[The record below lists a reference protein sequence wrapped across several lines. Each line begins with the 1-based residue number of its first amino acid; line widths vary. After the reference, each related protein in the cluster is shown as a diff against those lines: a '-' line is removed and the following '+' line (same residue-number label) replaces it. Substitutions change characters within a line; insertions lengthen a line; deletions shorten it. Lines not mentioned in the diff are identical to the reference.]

1 MAVIGNIRKHS
12 TFLVII
18 IGVAL
23 AAFVLGDFARGGGG
37 SRDVNIGEVEG
48 EEITIM
54 DFNAKAEQNIEN
66 KLQQQKTDRL
76 SVDEQFR
83 TKDETWNQMVYSIIM
98 DKEYEKIGLSVTPD
112 ELFDLIQ
119 GSNPH
124 PVVVQYFS
132 DPNTGKFDR
141 NLIIQYLQNLETMP
155 AQAKQQW
162 IQFEKYI
169 KEDRYRTKFKN
180 LLIKGYYVPEALAQL
195 NFEDE
200 NNKADIDY
208 IAATYKSLND
218 SLFIPAESDYRA
230 YYDAH
235 KETYKQEATRDI
247 QYVVFEVKPSA
258 EDIRK
263 AGIEAEQIYTEFTK
277 TVDVERFVKV
287 NSDSNYDSTWFVE
300 GQLPVQIDSIMFNSP
315 VGTVTKPY
323 MENNTFYTARLV
335 AEAMRPDSMKASHI
349 LIAFQG
355 AFQADPKIIRT
366 KVEAKALADSLYA
379 VLAKSTKNMGEL
391 AMQFSDDPSAANNSG
406 DLGWFADGNMVTNF
420 NEAVINSN
428 KGSVTMA
435 ETPFGYHVIEVTG
448 KKPEVKKVRVA
459 MVDREIIP
467 SNETYQNIFA
477 NASKLATENKTLEQF
492 NEYVSAENL
501 SPREMPGIRKMS
513 NRIPGLPNPR
523 QIVQWAFNENTSVG
537 AVSTV
542 FDLEGMFVVAV
553 VTKAIEEGYPKL
565 DDIKSRIELLVI
577 NELKG
582 KHLAKQ
588 MEAYNGDFEKAAA
601 ELNLTKTNVTPFFF
615 TTRNLKGFGAE
626 NQVIGSV
633 FGLEE
638 GASSQPI
645 IGNAA
650 VFMVKLNNLTKA
662 TTPPSYAQTISKL
675 ETAFKQNVEQD
686 RAYRALE
693 ESLEIKDNRIRFY

>member
-37 SRDVNIGEVEG
+37 SRDVNVGEVEG

-76 SVDEQFR
+76 SVDDQFR
-83 TKDETWNQMVYSIIM
+83 TKDETWNQMVYGIIM
-98 DKEYEKIGLSVTPD
+98 DKEYEKIGLSVTPE

-119 GSNPH
+119 GNNPH

-169 KEDRYRTKFKN
+169 KEDRFRSKFKS
-180 LLIKGYYVPEALAQL
+180 LLTQGYYVPEALAQL
-195 NFEDE
+195 SFEDE

-218 SLFIPAESDYRA
+218 SLFVPTDSDYKA

-235 KETYKQEATRDI
+235 KETYKQDATRDI
-247 QYVVFEVKPSA
+247 QYVVFDVKPSA
-258 EDIRK
+258 EDVQK
-263 AGIEAEQIYTEFTK
+263 AGREANLIYNDFIK

-287 NSDSNYDSTWFVE
+287 NSDSNYDSTWFVQ
-300 GQLPVQIDSIMFNSP
+300 GQLPVQIDSTMFNSA

-323 MENNTFYTARLV
+323 MENNNFHVARLV

-349 LIAFQG
+349 LIAFSG

-379 VLAKSTKNMGEL
+379 VLTKSTKNMGEL
-391 AMQFSDDPSAANNSG
+391 AMEYSDDPSAASNSG

-420 NEAVINSN
+420 NEAVIGTKNGN
-428 KGSVTMA
+428 VTMT
-435 ETPFGYHVIEVTG
+435 ETPFGYHIIEVTG
-448 KKPEVKKVRVA
+448 KKPDVKKVRVA
-459 MVDREIIP
+459 MVNREILP
-467 SNETYQNIFA
+467 SNETYQIIFT

-492 NEYVSAENL
+492 NEYVRAENL
-501 SPREMPGIRKMS
+501 STREMPGIREMS

-523 QIVQWAFNENTSVG
+523 QIVQWAFNETTTVG
-537 AVSTV
+537 SVSTI

-553 VTKAIEEGYPKL
+553 LTKSIDKGYPEL
-565 DDIKSRIELLVI
+565 DEIKSRIELLVI

-582 KHLAKQ
+582 KHLAQK
-588 MEAYNGDFEKAAA
+588 MEVYNGDFEKVAADMS
-601 ELNLTKTNVTPFFF
+601 LTPTNVTPFFF

-626 NQVIGSV
+626 NQAIGTA
-633 FGLEE
+633 FGLSD
-638 GASSQPI
+638 GANSQPI
-645 IGNAA
+645 VGNAA
-650 VFMVKLNNLTKA
+650 VFMIKLNSLTKA
-662 TTPPSYAQTISKL
+662 TTPPSYAQTIQKM

-686 RAYRALE
+686 RPYRALE
-693 ESLEIKDNRIRFY
+693 ESLDIKDNRIKFY